1 MAVQPITEK
10 AANAVIRDAARRIAA
25 AVSPEEI
32 VLFGSQADGTARPQS
47 DIDLLII
54 MPDAASVSSDR
65 RKDFRNVYDALRGI
79 EHPIDVLLYSRSEA
93 EARRNNNAHPVGSAL
108 TTGKV
113 LYVKPV
119 GA

>member
-1 MAVQPITEK
+1 MAVQPISDN
-10 AANAVIRDAARRIAA
+10 AAIAVIRDAADRIAA

-47 DIDLLII
+47 DIDLLVI
-54 MPDAASVSSDR
+54 MPDAASVGSDR
-65 RKDFRNVYDALRGI
+65 RKHFRNVYDALRGI
-79 EHPIDVLLYSRSEA
+79 EHPIDVLIYSRSEA
-93 EARRNNNAHPVGSAL
+93 EARRYDDAHPVGSAL

-113 LYVKPV
+113 LYLKPV